1 MKKALLATFMC
12 FVSFEMQALEYEKQF
27 ENDQICVAKAK
38 ISPHEEI
45 GLHRD
50 AYPQVV
56 IALKGGTITRL
67 EADGRTTDVKF
78 PTGEAVFRKADPENE
93 QHRTVNN
100 SSEPVELV
108 IIQLK
113 NSSSEYTKA
122 DEKSHEI
129 AINIKINCPMS
140 TELKDFVKSIPPA
153 GNYSSS
159 FEEWKSSFINNMTK
173 LIRLVESE
181 KISNSFWSVQTD
193 DHLSQEV
200 KDK

>member
-1 MKKALLATFMC
+1 MKKVLAILMC
-12 FVSFEMQALEYEKQF
+12 SRFFQIQALEYEQQF
-27 ENDQICVAKAK
+27 ENDQICIGKAT
-38 ISPHEEI
+38 IAPHEEI

-50 AYPQVV
+50 MHPQVV

-78 PTGEAVFRKADPENE
+78 PTGKAIFRKADPENE
-93 QHRTVNN
+93 QHRSVNN
-100 SSEPVELV
+100 SSEPVELI

-113 NSSSEYTKA
+113 NSQSVNQKV
-122 DEKSHEI
+122 DEESHDI
-129 AINIKINCPMS
+129 AIDIKINCPMS

-159 FEEWKSSFINNMTK
+159 FEEWKSSFVNNMTN

-181 KISNSFWSVQTD
+181 KISNSFWSVKTD
-193 DHLSQEV
+193 DRLSQEV